1 MTSIPVLSPVPV
13 LSPTTRVRRT
23 PFSDRVEACGITA
36 YTVYNH
42 MLLAT
47 VFRSVEEDYRHLCEA
62 VQIWDVSCE
71 RQVEIK
77 GPDAARLTQLMTCR
91 DLSKAKYGQCF
102 YAPLVDED
110 GGMVNDPIILK
121 LAEDRFWLS
130 IADSDVMLWAKGLA
144 RGGNLDVKVFEPD
157 VYPLAVQGPKAEEV
171 MAAVFGNKVRDIRF
185 FRFEKMAFEGHD
197 MVVARS
203 GWSKQGGFEIYLD
216 RKELALQLWD
226 QIWAAG
232 QAFDIRAGCPNAI
245 ERVEGSLLSYGNDMT
260 MGTSPFEC
268 GLEKYVNL
276 EADIDFVARDAL
288 QKEKDQ
294 GLQRK
299 VCHLLFSENLNTGV
313 FENWSV
319 FDKAEQQIGKLTSGC
334 DSIRHGAFLAI
345 ATIAKEYWQNNETVF
360 VQTPFG
366 SREARIASFPME

>member
-1 MTSIPVLSPVPV
+1 MTSVPALSSVPT

-23 PFSDRVEACGITA
+23 PFSDRVEACGVTA

-47 VFRSVEEDYRHLCEA
+47 VFRSVEEDYQHLCQA

-121 LAEDRFWLS
+121 LDEDRFWLS

-144 RGGNLDVKVFEPD
+144 RGYSLDVKVFEAD

-171 MAAVFGNKVRDIRF
+171 MATVFGDEVRDIRF
-185 FRFEKMAFEGHD
+185 FRFKKMAFEGHE

-216 RKELALQLWD
+216 RKELALELWD

-260 MGTSPFEC
+260 MGTSPFDC
-268 GLEKYVNL
+268 GLGKYVNL

-288 QKEKDQ
+288 QRKIDQ
-294 GLQRK
+294 GLQRTI
-299 VCHLLFSENLNTGV
+299 CHLLFSEKLNTGV

-345 ATIAKEYWQNNETVF
+345 ATIAKEYLQNNETVF